1 MYRAPSNTTQRM
13 VVSRR
18 HTLPYEGSKIK
29 GTRDGVGA
37 AIKVSRGL
45 GKAVL
50 IGNGADQSKLA
61 LLLARVVC
69 NGWTESHTLFLVI
82 ISQFHP
88 ASLEPTP
95 PILQPSL

>member
-1 MYRAPSNTTQRM
+1 M

-37 AIKVSRGL
+37 AVRVSRGP

-50 IGNGADQSKLA
+50 IWNGAESQQVGIA
-61 LLLARVVC
+61 L
-69 NGWTESHTLFLVI
+69 S
-82 ISQFHP
+82 
-88 ASLEPTP
+88 
-95 PILQPSL
+95 